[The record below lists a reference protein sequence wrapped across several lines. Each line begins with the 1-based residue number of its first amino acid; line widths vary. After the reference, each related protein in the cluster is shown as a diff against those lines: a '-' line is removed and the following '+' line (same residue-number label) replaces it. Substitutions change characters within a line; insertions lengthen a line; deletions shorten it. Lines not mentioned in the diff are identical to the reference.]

1 MTKGSAPPAPD
12 PQAPAVPVAFEVQNL
27 LSHLLRR
34 AHFAAEAEFPAAY
47 AGLEVT
53 SRQLALL
60 FAINRQQGASQIEL
74 AEAVG
79 FDANTFSDLAKRSE
93 RKGLLRRIRSKGDR
107 RAFGLY
113 LTETGREMVAQAA
126 ALTPAY
132 QTRLSAGLS
141 PDEARQLVALMR
153 KMLGLGPR

>member
-1 MTKGSAPPAPD
+1 MTAPD
-12 PQAPAVPVAFEVQNL
+12 PQPTRDQPDVPVGFEVHEL

-34 AHFAAEAEFPAAY
+34 AHFAAESAFPAAY
-47 AGLEVT
+47 PGLEVT

-60 FAINRQQGASQIEL
+60 FAINRKPGSSQTDL

-93 RKGLLRRIRSKGDR
+93 RKGLLERIRSRDDR

-113 LTETGREMVAQAA
+113 LTDEGRAMVARAA
-126 ALTPAY
+126 TLTPAY
-132 QTRLSAGLS
+132 QARLAERLS
-141 PDEARQLVALMR
+141 PDESQQLVTLLHR
-153 KMLGLGPR
+153 MLGLR

>member
-1 MTKGSAPPAPD
+1 MTAPD
-12 PQAPAVPVAFEVQNL
+12 PQPTRDQPDVPVGFEVHEL

-34 AHFAAEAEFPAAY
+34 AHFAAESAFPAAY
-47 AGLEVT
+47 PGLEVT

-60 FAINRQQGASQIEL
+60 FAINRKPGSSQTDL

-93 RKGLLRRIRSKGDR
+93 RKGLLERIRSPEDR

-113 LTETGREMVAQAA
+113 LTDAGRAMVAQAA

-132 QTRLSAGLS
+132 QARVAQRLS
-141 PDEARQLVALMR
+141 DEQARHLVVLLH
-153 KMLGLGPR
+153 KLLGLR

>member
-1 MTKGSAPPAPD
+1 MTAPPVKP
-12 PQAPAVPVAFEVQNL
+12 APADARIPVPFEVHEL

-34 AHFAAEAEFPAAY
+34 AHFAAESAFPAAY
-47 AGLEVT
+47 PGLEVT

-60 FAINRQQGASQIEL
+60 FAINRKPGSSQTEL

-93 RKGLLRRIRSKGDR
+93 RKGLLERIRSPDDR

-113 LTETGREMVAQAA
+113 LTPEGRAMVAQAA

-132 QTRLSAGLS
+132 QAGLAKHLT
-141 PDEARQLVALMR
+141 PEDAQQLVVLLHR
-153 KMLGLGPR
+153 MLGLR